1 MTDSKTCRILSDR
14 WAATVSYKWVTA
26 SSDKWATTE
35 SQKLFATLSH
45 KWDAA
50 VSHKSAAWSVSQR
63 CDAAVSHTYTNWF
76 EHMAHSK
83 SLAFAYTLHVH
94 SVCAHRPHL
103 IQIVITTVR
112 LILPPVSSGVFTYAQ
127 YGQHGSGV
135 HTEGNTLALPASA
148 ASIH

>member
-1 MTDSKTCRILSDR
+1 MGHYG
-14 WAATVSYKWVTA
+14 VSEIVCHLVAQMGRCCVTQIGRLVCVTKMR
-26 SSDKWATTE
+26 S
-35 SQKLFATLSH
+35 
-45 KWDAA
+45 
-50 VSHKSAAWSVSQR
+50 
-63 CDAAVSHTYTNWF
+63 AVSHTYTNWF